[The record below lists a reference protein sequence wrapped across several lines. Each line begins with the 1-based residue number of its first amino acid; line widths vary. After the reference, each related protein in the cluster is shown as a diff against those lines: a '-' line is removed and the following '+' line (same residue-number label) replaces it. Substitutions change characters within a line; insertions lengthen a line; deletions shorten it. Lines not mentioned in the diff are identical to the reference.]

1 MRQDGTSKG
10 KKRRIIR
17 KECKILREEFEVGCW
32 NIARKRMLEE
42 RGALFKE
49 EGELHQII
57 PGLARGEL
65 SHQLG
70 AGGCGRQSRRHGD
83 GN

>member
-10 KKRRIIR
+10 KKRRITR
-17 KECKILREEFEVGCW
+17 KECKIFREEFEVGCW

-49 EGELHQII
+49 EGDFI
-57 PGLARGEL
+57 R
-65 SHQLG
+65 
-70 AGGCGRQSRRHGD
+70 
-83 GN
+83 